1 LNFELLKPETIVTP
15 TRDHIKLILKSLPEK
30 PGVYRFYDEKGTVI
44 YVGKAKR
51 LKRRVS
57 SYFNKDHDSA
67 KVRMLVTKIRD
78 IQTVVVNSEWDA
90 LLLENSM
97 IKEFKPRY
105 NIMLKDDKTYPWIAV
120 TKEPYARIFPTRRP
134 DAASM
139 HLFGPYSSVRQMN
152 ILLELLNNMFPLRTC
167 KILKNNDRPCMQYQ
181 IKKCAAPCC
190 GLITAEEYQQNI
202 EKAMQIIK
210 GNRKEVI
217 RQLKEEMMHYA
228 DEWKFEQAAEVKQ
241 KIEALEN
248 FIGKSVVVNPSLTNM
263 DIFGMEEDD
272 NCTYISFLR
281 VIDGAVVQAHTLE
294 IDNRMETTSEDA
306 LWAGILEIKERL
318 GGLSLTLL
326 VPFMPTLA
334 PEDWDLQVP
343 QRGDKRKLLELATHN
358 AHFYML
364 EKKKRQDLADPDRR
378 NMRVLQSLQEAL
390 GMKTLP
396 RRIECFDNSNTQ
408 GEEPVAAMSC
418 FIDGK
423 PAKSE
428 YRHFNIKTVVGADD
442 FASMEEVIYRRYHR
456 LLEENKPLPDLV
468 VIDGGKGQ
476 LHAAWNA
483 IQALRI
489 EDRLMMVGI
498 AKRLEDIFKVGDDVP
513 VYIDKRSEAQKLLQH
528 VRDEV
533 HRFGITHHRK
543 RRAKT
548 SIASILDDA
557 PGIGKILKTKLLK
570 EFKSVAKITAAT
582 EPELAAVI
590 GPKKAAALIKY
601 LSQNNSNNIKHHFL
615 SSPEGTKR
623 AKRN

>member
-1 LNFELLKPETIVTP
+1 MNE
-15 TRDHIKLILKSLPEK
+15 HIQLILRSLPEK
-30 PGVYRFYDEKGTVI
+30 PGVYRFYDDKGVVI

-78 IQTVVVNSEWDA
+78 IETVVVDSEWDA

-97 IKEFKPRY
+97 IKQFKPKY
-105 NIMLKDDKTYPWIAV
+105 NILLKDDKTYPWIAV
-120 TKEPYARIFPTRRP
+120 TRETYPRIFPTRRP
-134 DAASM
+134 DSATM
-139 HLFGPYSSVRQMN
+139 QLFGPYSSVKQMN
-152 ILLELLNNMFPLRTC
+152 VLLDLIHDMFPLRNC
-167 KILKNNDRPCMQYQ
+167 KILRNNDRPCMQYQ

-190 GLITAEEYQQNI
+190 GLITAEEYQANI
-202 EKAMQIIK
+202 AKAVQIIK

-217 RQLKEEMMHYA
+217 RELRDEMMRYA
-228 DEWKFEQAAEVKQ
+228 DEWKFEQAGEVKR

-248 FIGKSVVVNPSLTNM
+248 FIGKSVVVNPSLTDM
-263 DIFGMEEDD
+263 DVFGMEEDAD
-272 NCTYISFLR
+272 NNCFYVSFLR
-281 VIDGAVVQAHTLE
+281 VVDGAVVQAHTLE
-294 IDNRMETTSEDA
+294 VGNRMETTREDA
-306 LWAGILEIKERL
+306 LWAGILEIRDRV
-318 GGLSLTLL
+318 GGLSSTLL
-326 VPFMPTLA
+326 VPFT
-334 PEDWDLQVP
+334 PELIPEEWNLQVP
-343 QRGDKRKLLELATHN
+343 QRGDKRKLLGLALHN

-364 EKKKRQDLADPDRR
+364 EKRKRQDLADPDRR
-378 NMRVLQSLQEAL
+378 HIRVLQSLQEAL

-428 YRHFNIKTVVGADD
+428 YRHFLIKTVVGAND
-442 FASMEEVIYRRYHR
+442 FASMEEIIYRRYHR

-476 LHAAWNA
+476 LTSAWNA
-483 IQALRI
+483 LKALHI
-489 EDRLMMVGI
+489 EDRFMMVGI
-498 AKRLEDIFKVGDDVP
+498 AERLEDIYKVGDQYP
-513 VYIDKRSEAQKLLQH
+513 IYMDKRSEAQKLLQH

-548 SIASILDDA
+548 SIASVLDDA
-557 PGIGKILKTKLLK
+557 PGIGKVLKTKLLR
-570 EFKSVAKITAAT
+570 EFKSVAKIKAAT

-590 GPKKAAALIKY
+590 GPKKAADLKRY
-601 LSQNNSNNIKHHFL
+601 LSSMKN
-615 SSPEGTKR
+615 
-623 AKRN
+623 

>member
-1 LNFELLKPETIVTP
+1 MKKTPE
-15 TRDHIKLILKSLPEK
+15 HIKLILKTLPEK
-30 PGVYRFYDEKGTVI
+30 PGVYRFYDDKGTVI

-57 SYFNKDHDSA
+57 SYFNKEHDSA

-78 IQTVVVNSEWDA
+78 IQTVVVDTEWDA

-97 IKEFKPRY
+97 IKEFKPKY

-120 TKEPYARIFPTRRP
+120 TREPFARIFPTRRP
-134 DAASM
+134 DAATM
-139 HLFGPYSSVRQMN
+139 HLFGPYSSVKQMN
-152 ILLELLNNMFPLRTC
+152 ILLDLIYKMFPIRNC
-167 KILKNNDRPCMQYQ
+167 KILRNNDRPCMQYQ

-190 GLITAEEYQQNI
+190 GLISTEAYQQNI
-202 EKAMQIIK
+202 DKAMQIIK

-217 RQLKEEMMHYA
+217 RQLKEEMMRYA
-228 DEWKFEQAAEVKQ
+228 DEWKFEEAADVKR
-241 KIEALEN
+241 KIETLEN
-248 FIGKSVVVNPSLTNM
+248 YIGKSVVVNPALTNM
-263 DIFGMEEDD
+263 DVFGMEEDD
-272 NCTYISFLR
+272 DCTYISFLR
-281 VIDGAVVQAHTLE
+281 VVDGAVVQAHTLE
-294 IDNRMETTSEDA
+294 IDHQIEPSREDA
-306 LWAGILEIKERL
+306 LWTGILEIKERL
-318 GGLSLTLL
+318 KGLCPTVL
-326 VPFMPTLA
+326 VPFELTLA
-334 PEDWDLQVP
+334 PKEWDFQVP
-343 QRGDKRKLLELATHN
+343 QRGDKRKLLDLAVHN

-364 EKKKRQDLADPDRR
+364 EKKKRQDLADPERR
-378 NMRVLQSLQEAL
+378 NMRVLQALQEAL

-483 IQALRI
+483 IIALHI

-543 RRAKT
+543 RRSKT

-557 PGIGKILKTKLLK
+557 PGIGAVLKTKLLK
-570 EFKSVAKITAAT
+570 EFKSVSKIKSAS
-582 EPELAAVI
+582 ESELAAVI
-590 GPKKAAALIKY
+590 GPKKAAALRAY
-601 LSQNNSNNIKHHFL
+601 LDH
-615 SSPEGTKR
+615 
-623 AKRN
+623 

>member
-1 LNFELLKPETIVTP
+1 MNETP
-15 TRDHIKLILKSLPEK
+15 DNIKLILRSLPEK
-30 PGVYRFYDEKGTVI
+30 PGVYRFYDDSGTVI

-57 SYFNKDHDSA
+57 SYFNKDHDSP

-78 IQTVVVNSEWDA
+78 IQTVVVDTEWEA

-97 IKEFKPRY
+97 IKEFKPKY
-105 NIMLKDDKTYPWIAV
+105 NIMLKDDKSYPWIAV
-120 TKEPYARIFPTRRP
+120 TREPFARVFPTRHP
-134 DAASM
+134 DPATM
-139 HLFGPYSSVRQMN
+139 HLFGPYSSVKQMN
-152 ILLELLNNMFPLRTC
+152 ILLDLIHDMFPLRNC
-167 KILKNNDRPCMQYQ
+167 KILKHNDRPCIQYQ

-190 GLITAEEYQQNI
+190 DLITTEEYRQNVD
-202 EKAMQIIK
+202 KTMQILK
-210 GNRKEVI
+210 GNRKEVL
-217 RQLKEEMMHYA
+217 RQLREEMMGLA
-228 DEWKFEQAAEVKQ
+228 DEWKFEQAAEVKR
-241 KIEALEN
+241 KIDTLEN
-248 FIGKSVVVNPSLTNM
+248 FIVKSVVVNPSLTDM
-263 DIFGMEEDD
+263 DVFGMEEDD
-272 NCTYISFLR
+272 NCMYVSFLR
-281 VIDGAVVQAHTLE
+281 VLDGAVVQAQTLE
-294 IDNRMETTSEDA
+294 IDNRMETTREDA
-306 LWAGILEIKERL
+306 LWTAILEIRERL
-318 GGLSLTLL
+318 GGLSPTLL
-326 VPFMPTLA
+326 VPFTPEIA
-334 PEDWDLQVP
+334 PDDWDLQVP
-343 QRGDKRKLLELATHN
+343 QRGDKHKLLELATRN

-364 EKKKRQDLADPDRR
+364 EKKKRQDLADPERR
-378 NMRVLQSLQEAL
+378 NIRVLQALQEAL

-456 LLEENKPLPDLV
+456 LLEEEKPLPDLV

-483 IQALRI
+483 IIALHI

-498 AKRLEDIFKVGDDVP
+498 AKRLEDIYKVGDDVP

-543 RRAKT
+543 RRSKT

-557 PGIGKILKTKLLK
+557 PGIGKTLKAKLLK
-570 EFKSVAKITAAT
+570 EFKTIAKIKAA
-582 EPELAAVI
+582 PESDLAKVI
-590 GPKKAAALIKY
+590 GPKKAADLKEY
-601 LSQNNSNNIKHHFL
+601 LF
-615 SSPEGTKR
+615 R
-623 AKRN
+623 V

>member
-1 LNFELLKPETIVTP
+1 MGQTKAKSQMKGTP
-15 TRDHIKLILKSLPEK
+15 DHIKLILKSLPEK
-30 PGVYRFYDEKGTVI
+30 PGVYRFYDDKGVVI

-78 IQTVVVNSEWDA
+78 IETVVVDSEWEA

-97 IKEFKPRY
+97 IKQFKPKY
-105 NIMLKDDKTYPWIAV
+105 NIMLKDDKSYPWIAV
-120 TKEPYARIFPTRRP
+120 TRETFPRIFPTRHP
-134 DAASM
+134 DPKTM
-139 HLFGPYSSVRQMN
+139 QLFGPYSSVKQMN
-152 ILLELLNNMFPLRTC
+152 VLLDLIHEMFPLRNC
-167 KILKNNDRPCMQYQ
+167 KILRNSDRPCMQYQ

-190 GLITAEEYQQNI
+190 GLIKAEEYQSNI
-202 EKAMQIIK
+202 DKAVQIIK
-210 GNRKEVI
+210 GNRKEVT
-217 RQLKEEMMHYA
+217 RQLREEMMRYA
-228 DEWKFEQAAEVKQ
+228 DELKFEQAGEVKR

-248 FIGKSVVVNPSLTNM
+248 FIGKSVVVNPSLTDM
-263 DIFGMEEDD
+263 DVFGMEEDGE
-272 NCTYISFLR
+272 NHCTYVHFMR

-294 IDNRMETTSEDA
+294 IDNRMETTREDA
-306 LWAGILEIKERL
+306 LWAGILEIRERV
-318 GGLSLTLL
+318 GGLSPTLL
-326 VPFMPTLA
+326 VPFTPEIA
-334 PEDWDLQVP
+334 PDDMDLQVP
-343 QRGDKRKLLELATHN
+343 QRGDKRKLLELATRN

-364 EKKKRQDLADPDRR
+364 EKKKRQDLVDPDRR
-378 NMRVLQSLQEAL
+378 NQRVLIALQEAL

-456 LLEENKPLPDLV
+456 LLEEEKPLPDLV

-483 IQALRI
+483 IIALHI

-498 AKRLEDIFKVGDDVP
+498 AKRLEDIYKVGDDVP

-543 RRAKT
+543 RRGKT

-557 PGIGKILKTKLLK
+557 PGIGKVLKTKLLK
-570 EFKSVAKITAAT
+570 EFKSVAKITAAS
-582 EPELAAVI
+582 ESDLAAVI
-590 GPKKAAALIKY
+590 GPKKAADLIEY
-601 LSQNNSNNIKHHFL
+601 LSNKSSNNIKQNSL
-615 SSPEGTKR
+615 SSPEGTTS
-623 AKRN
+623 

>member
-1 LNFELLKPETIVTP
+1 MNE
-15 TRDHIKLILKSLPEK
+15 HIQLILRSLPEK
-30 PGVYRFYDEKGTVI
+30 PGVYRFYDDKGVVI

-67 KVRMLVTKIRD
+67 LVTKIRD
-78 IQTVVVNSEWDA
+78 IETVVVDSEWDA

-97 IKEFKPRY
+97 IKQFKPKY
-105 NIMLKDDKTYPWIAV
+105 NILLKDDKTYPWIAV
-120 TKEPYARIFPTRRP
+120 TRETYPRIFPTRRP
-134 DAASM
+134 DSATM
-139 HLFGPYSSVRQMN
+139 QLFGPYSSVKQMN
-152 ILLELLNNMFPLRTC
+152 VLLDLIHDMFPLRNC
-167 KILKNNDRPCMQYQ
+167 KILRNNDRPCMQYQ

-190 GLITAEEYQQNI
+190 GLITAEEYQANI
-202 EKAMQIIK
+202 AKAVQIIK

-217 RQLKEEMMHYA
+217 RELRDEMMRYA
-228 DEWKFEQAAEVKQ
+228 DEWKFEQAGEVKR

-248 FIGKSVVVNPSLTNM
+248 FIGKSVVVNPSLTDM
-263 DIFGMEEDD
+263 DVFGMEEDAD
-272 NCTYISFLR
+272 NNCFYVSFLR
-281 VIDGAVVQAHTLE
+281 VVDGAVVQAHTLE
-294 IDNRMETTSEDA
+294 VGNRMETTREDA
-306 LWAGILEIKERL
+306 LWAGILEIRDRV
-318 GGLSLTLL
+318 GGLSSTLL
-326 VPFMPTLA
+326 VPFT
-334 PEDWDLQVP
+334 PELVPEEWNLQVP
-343 QRGDKRKLLELATHN
+343 QRGDKRKLLELALHN

-364 EKKKRQDLADPDRR
+364 EKRKRQDLADPDRR
-378 NMRVLQSLQEAL
+378 HIRVLQSLQEAL

-428 YRHFNIKTVVGADD
+428 YRHFLIKTVVGAND
-442 FASMEEVIYRRYHR
+442 FASMEEIIYRRYHR

-476 LHAAWNA
+476 LTSAWNA
-483 IQALRI
+483 LKALHI
-489 EDRLMMVGI
+489 EDRFMMVGI
-498 AKRLEDIFKVGDDVP
+498 AERLEDIYKVGDQYP
-513 VYIDKRSEAQKLLQH
+513 IYMDKRSEAQKLLQH

-548 SIASILDDA
+548 SIASVLDDA
-557 PGIGKILKTKLLK
+557 PGIGKVLKTKLLR
-570 EFKSVAKITAAT
+570 EFKSVAKIKAAT

-590 GPKKAAALIKY
+590 GPKKAADLKAY
-601 LSQNNSNNIKHHFL
+601 LNQK
-615 SSPEGTKR
+615 
-623 AKRN
+623 

>member
-1 LNFELLKPETIVTP
+1 MKPT
-15 TRDHIKLILKSLPEK
+15 DHIQLILKSLPEK
-30 PGVYRFYDEKGTVI
+30 PGVYRFYDDSGTVI

-78 IQTVVVNSEWDA
+78 IETVVVDSEWDA

-97 IKEFKPRY
+97 IKQFKPKY
-105 NIMLKDDKTYPWIAV
+105 NILLKDDKSYPWIAI
-120 TKEPYARIFPTRRP
+120 TKEEFPRVFPTRHP
-134 DAASM
+134 DPATM
-139 HLFGPYSSVRQMN
+139 QLFGPYSSVKQMN
-152 ILLELLNNMFPLRTC
+152 VLLDLLHDMFPLRNC
-167 KILKNNDRPCMQYQ
+167 KLLRKNERPCMQYQ

-190 GLITAEEYQQNI
+190 GLINAEEYQANI
-202 EKAMQIIK
+202 DKAVQIIK

-217 RQLKEEMMHYA
+217 RQLREEMMNYA
-228 DEWKFEQAAEVKQ
+228 GELKFEQAGEVKR
-241 KIEALEN
+241 KISALEN
-248 FIGKSVVVNPSLTNM
+248 FIGKSVVVNPLLTDM
-263 DIFGMEEDD
+263 DVFGMEEDADD
-272 NCTYISFLR
+272 NCFYVSFLR

-294 IDNRMETTSEDA
+294 IGNRMETNREDA
-306 LWAGILEIKERL
+306 LWSAILEIRERV
-318 GGLSLTLL
+318 GGLFPTLL
-326 VPFMPTLA
+326 VPFMPPLA
-334 PEDWDLQVP
+334 PEEWNFQVP
-343 QRGDKRKLLELATHN
+343 QRGDKRKLLELAVHN

-364 EKKKRQDLADPDRR
+364 EKKKRQDLADPERR
-378 NMRVLQSLQEAL
+378 NIRVLQSLQEAL

-408 GEEPVAAMSC
+408 GEDPVAAMSC

-423 PAKSE
+423 PAKKE

-456 LLEENKPLPDLV
+456 LLEEEKPLPDLV

-476 LHAAWNA
+476 LRAAWNA
-483 IQALRI
+483 IIALHI

-498 AKRLEDIFKVGDDVP
+498 AKRLEDIYKVGDDVP

-543 RRAKT
+543 RRSKT
-548 SIASILDDA
+548 SIASVLDDA
-557 PGIGKILKTKLLK
+557 PGIGKTLKTRLLK
-570 EFKSVAKITAAT
+570 EFKSVSKITAAS
-582 EPELAAVI
+582 ESELAAVI
-590 GPKKAAALIKY
+590 GPKKAADLKAY
-601 LSQNNSNNIKHHFL
+601 LTHL
-615 SSPEGTKR
+615 
-623 AKRN
+623 

>member
-1 LNFELLKPETIVTP
+1 MKETPEN
-15 TRDHIKLILKSLPEK
+15 IKLILKTLPEK
-30 PGVYRFYDEKGTVI
+30 PGVYRFYDDKGTVI

-57 SYFNKDHDSA
+57 SYFNKDHDSP

-78 IQTVVVNSEWDA
+78 IETVVVDSEWEA

-97 IKEFKPRY
+97 IKQFKPRY
-105 NIMLKDDKTYPWIAV
+105 NIMLKDDKSYPWIAV
-120 TKEPYARIFPTRRP
+120 TREEFPRVFPTRRP
-134 DAASM
+134 DPATM
-139 HLFGPYSSVRQMN
+139 HLFGPYSSVKQMN
-152 ILLELLNNMFPLRTC
+152 ILLDLIHEMFPLRNC
-167 KILKNNDRPCMQYQ
+167 KILRNHDRPCIQYQ

-190 GLITAEEYQQNI
+190 GLINAADYQANI
-202 EKAMQIIK
+202 EKAMQILK
-210 GNRKEVI
+210 GNRREVV
-217 RQLKEEMMHYA
+217 RQLREEMMRYA
-228 DEWKFEQAAEVKQ
+228 DELKFEQAGEIKR
-241 KIEALEN
+241 KIDVLEN
-248 FIGKSVVVNPSLTNM
+248 FIGKSVVVNPSLTDM
-263 DIFGMEEDD
+263 DAFGMEEDLED
-272 NCTYISFLR
+272 NCAYVSFLR

-294 IDNRMETTSEDA
+294 IDNRMETTREDA
-306 LWAGILEIKERL
+306 LWTAILDIRERV
-318 GGLSLTLL
+318 GGLSPTLL
-326 VPFMPTLA
+326 VPFTPEIA
-334 PEDWDLQVP
+334 PDDMDLQVP
-343 QRGDKRKLLELATHN
+343 QRGDKRKLLELAARN

-364 EKKKRQDLADPDRR
+364 EKKKRQDLVDPDRR
-378 NMRVLQSLQEAL
+378 NQRVLLALQEAL

-408 GEEPVAAMSC
+408 GEDPVAAMSC

-456 LLEENKPLPDLV
+456 LLEEDKPLPDLV

-476 LHAAWNA
+476 LRAAWNA
-483 IQALRI
+483 IIALHI

-498 AKRLEDIFKVGDDVP
+498 AKRLEDIYKVGDDVP

-543 RRAKT
+543 RRGKT

-570 EFKSVAKITAAT
+570 EFKSVSKITAA
-582 EPELAAVI
+582 PESDLAAVI
-590 GPKKAAALIKY
+590 GPKKAADLKAY
-601 LSQNNSNNIKHHFL
+601 LSKM
-615 SSPEGTKR
+615 
-623 AKRN
+623 

>member
-1 LNFELLKPETIVTP
+1 MNNISE
-15 TRDHIKLILKSLPEK
+15 HIKLILKTLPEK
-30 PGVYRFYDEKGTVI
+30 PGVYRFYDDKGTVI

-78 IQTVVVNSEWDA
+78 IQTVVVDSEWDA

-97 IKEFKPRY
+97 IKQFKPKY

-120 TKEPYARIFPTRRP
+120 TKEPFARVFPTRRP
-134 DAASM
+134 DAATM
-139 HLFGPYSSVRQMN
+139 HLFGPYSSVKQMN
-152 ILLELLNNMFPLRTC
+152 ILLDLIKEMFPIRNC
-167 KILKNNDRPCMQYQ
+167 KILRKNERPCMQYQ

-190 GLITAEEYQQNI
+190 SLISAEEYKGNI

-210 GNRKEVI
+210 GNRKEVM
-217 RQLKEEMMHYA
+217 RQLKEEMMRYA
-228 DEWKFEQAAEVKQ
+228 DEWKFEQAGEVKR

-248 FIGKSVVVNPSLTNM
+248 FIGKSVVVNPALTNM
-263 DIFGMEEDD
+263 DVFGMDEDD
-272 NCTYISFLR
+272 DCFYISFLR
-281 VIDGAVVQAHTLE
+281 VIDGAIVQAHTLE
-294 IDNRMETTSEDA
+294 IDNRLDTTREDA
-306 LWAGILEIKERL
+306 LWTGILEIQERL
-318 GGLSLTLL
+318 GSLSPSLL
-326 VPFMPTLA
+326 VPFMPALI
-334 PEDWDLQVP
+334 PEGWNLQVP
-343 QRGDKRKLLELATHN
+343 QRGDKHKLLELAIHN
-358 AHFYML
+358 AHFYLL
-364 EKKKRQDLADPDRR
+364 EKKKRQDLVDPDRR
-378 NMRVLQSLQEAL
+378 NQRVLLALQEAL

-423 PAKSE
+423 PAKKE

-456 LLEENKPLPDLV
+456 LLEEDKPLPDLV

-483 IQALRI
+483 IKTLHI
-489 EDRLMMVGI
+489 ENRLMMVGI
-498 AKRLEDIFKVGDDVP
+498 AKRLEDIYKVGDDLP

-543 RRAKT
+543 RRSKT

-557 PGIGKILKTKLLK
+557 PGLGKILKTKLLK
-570 EFKSVAKITAAT
+570 EFKTVARITAAT
-582 EPELAAVI
+582 EAELAAVI
-590 GPKKAAALIKY
+590 GPKKAADLKAY
-601 LSQNNSNNIKHHFL
+601 LSK
-615 SSPEGTKR
+615 
-623 AKRN
+623 

>member
-1 LNFELLKPETIVTP
+1 
-15 TRDHIKLILKSLPEK
+15 
-30 PGVYRFYDEKGTVI
+30 
-44 YVGKAKR
+44 
-51 LKRRVS
+51 
-57 SYFNKDHDSA
+57 
-67 KVRMLVTKIRD
+67 M
-78 IQTVVVNSEWDA
+78 
-90 LLLENSM
+90 
-97 IKEFKPRY
+97 
-105 NIMLKDDKTYPWIAV
+105 
-120 TKEPYARIFPTRRP
+120 
-134 DAASM
+134 
-139 HLFGPYSSVRQMN
+139 
-152 ILLELLNNMFPLRTC
+152 
-167 KILKNNDRPCMQYQ
+167 
-181 IKKCAAPCC
+181 
-190 GLITAEEYQQNI
+190 
-202 EKAMQIIK
+202 
-210 GNRKEVI
+210 
-217 RQLKEEMMHYA
+217 
-228 DEWKFEQAAEVKQ
+228 
-241 KIEALEN
+241 
-248 FIGKSVVVNPSLTNM
+248 PS
-263 DIFGMEEDD
+263 
-272 NCTYISFLR
+272 
-281 VIDGAVVQAHTLE
+281 
-294 IDNRMETTSEDA
+294 
-306 LWAGILEIKERL
+306 
-318 GGLSLTLL
+318 
-326 VPFMPTLA
+326 LA

-364 EKKKRQDLADPDRR
+364 EKKKRQDLADPERR
-378 NMRVLQSLQEAL
+378 NMRVLQALQEAL

-483 IQALRI
+483 IIALHI

-543 RRAKT
+543 RRSKT

-557 PGIGKILKTKLLK
+557 PGIGKVLKTKLLK
-570 EFKSVAKITAAT
+570 EFKSVSKIAAAT
-582 EPELAAVI
+582 EPELAAII
-590 GPKKAAALIKY
+590 GPKKAADLKKY
-601 LSQNNSNNIKHHFL
+601 L
-615 SSPEGTKR
+615 
-623 AKRN
+623 AKT

>member
-1 LNFELLKPETIVTP
+1 MNETP
-15 TRDHIKLILKSLPEK
+15 DNIKLILRSLPEK
-30 PGVYRFYDEKGTVI
+30 PGVYRFYDDSGTVI

-57 SYFNKDHDSA
+57 SYFNKDHDSP

-78 IQTVVVNSEWDA
+78 IQTVVVDTEWEA

-97 IKEFKPRY
+97 IKEFKPKY
-105 NIMLKDDKTYPWIAV
+105 NIMLKDDKSYPWIAV
-120 TKEPYARIFPTRRP
+120 TREPFARVFPTRHP
-134 DAASM
+134 DPATM
-139 HLFGPYSSVRQMN
+139 HLFGPYSSVKQMN
-152 ILLELLNNMFPLRTC
+152 ILLDLIHDMFPLRNC
-167 KILKNNDRPCMQYQ
+167 KILKHNDRPCIQYQ

-190 GLITAEEYQQNI
+190 DLITTEEYRHNVD
-202 EKAMQIIK
+202 KTMQILK
-210 GNRKEVI
+210 GNRKEVL
-217 RQLKEEMMHYA
+217 RQLREEMMGLA
-228 DEWKFEQAAEVKQ
+228 DEWKFEQAAEVKR
-241 KIEALEN
+241 KIDTLEN
-248 FIGKSVVVNPSLTNM
+248 FIVKSVVVNPSLTDM
-263 DIFGMEEDD
+263 DVFGMEEDD
-272 NCTYISFLR
+272 NCMYVSFLR
-281 VIDGAVVQAHTLE
+281 VLDGAVVQAQTLE
-294 IDNRMETTSEDA
+294 IDNRLETTREDA
-306 LWAGILEIKERL
+306 LWTAILEIRERL
-318 GGLSLTLL
+318 GGLSPTLL
-326 VPFMPTLA
+326 VPFTPEIA
-334 PEDWDLQVP
+334 PDDWDLQVP
-343 QRGDKRKLLELATHN
+343 QRGDKHKLLELATRN

-364 EKKKRQDLADPDRR
+364 EKKKRQDLADPERR
-378 NMRVLQSLQEAL
+378 NIRVLQALQEAL
-390 GMKTLP
+390 GMKSLP

-456 LLEENKPLPDLV
+456 LLEEGKPLPDLV

-483 IQALRI
+483 IIALHI

-498 AKRLEDIFKVGDDVP
+498 AKRLEDIYKVGDDVP

-543 RRAKT
+543 RRSKT

-557 PGIGKILKTKLLK
+557 PGIGKTLKTKLLK
-570 EFKSVAKITAAT
+570 KFKTIAKIKAA
-582 EPELAAVI
+582 PESDLAKVI
-590 GPKKAAALIKY
+590 GPKKAADLKAY
-601 LSQNNSNNIKHHFL
+601 LFNV
-615 SSPEGTKR
+615 
-623 AKRN
+623 

>member
-1 LNFELLKPETIVTP
+1 MKETPENI
-15 TRDHIKLILKSLPEK
+15 RLILKSLPEK
-30 PGVYRFYDEKGTVI
+30 PGVYRFYDDKGTVI

-57 SYFNKDHDSA
+57 SYFNKEHDSA

-78 IQTVVVNSEWDA
+78 IQTVVVDSEWDA

-97 IKEFKPRY
+97 IKQFKPKY

-120 TKEPYARIFPTRRP
+120 TKEPFARVFPTRRP
-134 DAASM
+134 DAATM
-139 HLFGPYSSVRQMN
+139 HLFGPYSSVKQMN
-152 ILLELLNNMFPLRTC
+152 ILLDLIKEMFPIRNC
-167 KILKNNDRPCMQYQ
+167 KVLKKNERPCMQYQ

-190 GLITAEEYQQNI
+190 NLITPEEYQGNI
-202 EKAMQIIK
+202 EKAVQIIK
-210 GNRKEVI
+210 GNRKEVM
-217 RQLKEEMMHYA
+217 RQLKTEMMRYA
-228 DEWKFEQAAEVKQ
+228 DEWKFEQAADVKR

-248 FIGKSVVVNPSLTNM
+248 FIGKSVVVNPALTNM
-263 DIFGMEEDD
+263 DVFGMEED
-272 NCTYISFLR
+272 NTCFYISFLR
-281 VIDGAVVQAHTLE
+281 VIDGAIVQAQTLE
-294 IDNRMETTSEDA
+294 IDNRLDTTREDA
-306 LWAGILEIKERL
+306 LWTGILEIKERI
-318 GGLSLTLL
+318 GSLSPSLF
-326 VPFMPTLA
+326 VPFMPILI
-334 PEDWDLQVP
+334 PEGWNLQVP
-343 QRGDKRKLLELATHN
+343 QRGDKHKLLELAIHN

-364 EKKKRQDLADPDRR
+364 EKKKRQDLVDPDRR
-378 NMRVLQSLQEAL
+378 NQRVLLALQEAL

-423 PAKSE
+423 PAKKE

-456 LLEENKPLPDLV
+456 LLEEDKPLPDLV

-483 IQALRI
+483 IQALHI

-498 AKRLEDIFKVGDDVP
+498 AKRLEDIYKVGDDLP

-543 RRAKT
+543 RRSKT

-570 EFKSVAKITAAT
+570 EFKTVAKITAASET
-582 EPELAAVI
+582 ELAAVI
-590 GPKKAAALIKY
+590 GPKKAADLKAY
-601 LSQNNSNNIKHHFL
+601 LSKS
-615 SSPEGTKR
+615 
-623 AKRN
+623 